1 MGGYDIFANVIIL
14 TPEEHAERIY
24 SLTSPFIDRERR
36 LAAGSHRCGLIYK
49 VLGCDTGQVKRFL
62 RRFCST
68 VRTEVK
74 GKPLPEEFPWR

>member
-24 SLTSPFIDRERR
+24 SLTSPFIDREHR

-49 VLGCDTGQVKRFL
+49 VLGCDTGQVKRLL